1 MLVRISKDESSDKD
15 NKFLAV
21 LVRHVDKD
29 SGLITTSYYLTSQI
43 LTVAQEHSMM
53 FNVCKKVKEAF

>member
-43 LTVAQEHSMM
+43 LTVAQEHSIMC
-53 FNVCKKVKEAF
+53 NVCNKVKEVF